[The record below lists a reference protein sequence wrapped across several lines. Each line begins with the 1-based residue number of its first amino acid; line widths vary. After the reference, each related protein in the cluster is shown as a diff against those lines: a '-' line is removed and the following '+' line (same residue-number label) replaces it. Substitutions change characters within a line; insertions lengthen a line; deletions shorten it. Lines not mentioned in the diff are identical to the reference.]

1 MSAALID
8 HFEWAMLGA
17 EEEHNLDPIAFIDE
31 QLVAEPLITEL
42 IHRGEEDVVELV
54 CQCAVSDAQF
64 VQHPGVGRDD
74 VSQTLVLSEKA
85 GVGASPR
92 PEECFDTELR
102 YLLRVDVSLV
112 LEDRIELW
120 FGIMA
125 VYSRN
130 ANARAEPDSR
140 SAGERLR
147 SPQVRRR
154 SPAASFSP
162 RTVTGS

>member
-1 MSAALID
+1 
-8 HFEWAMLGA
+8 MLGA
-17 EEEHNLDPIAFIDE
+17 EGERNLDPVAFIDE
-31 QLVAEPLITEL
+31 HLVVAASRIAEL

-54 CQCAVSDAQF
+54 CQCAVSDSQF
-64 VQHPGVGRDD
+64 VQHLGVGRND

-92 PEECFDTELR
+92 PEECFDAELR

-112 LEDRIELW
+112 VEDRIELW

-130 ANARAEPDSR
+130 AKACRTRFESLGGPLVP
-140 SAGERLR
+140 RLR
-147 SPQVRRR
+147 ERPN
-154 SPAASFSP
+154 A
-162 RTVTGS
+162 